1 MTHAE
6 VEPGAGPHAGEE
18 LLATPAFMLLF
29 SVELKGEFTGFS
41 LPASGLA
48 PLPPAEGDAYVSQF
62 AEFEKRLLGEPFQEA
77 RRITRWPLGRIE
89 LRDLPDGSPP
99 YADVYLLAHK
109 SGVALWEIW
118 LSPPEQGFDA
128 ARWVSWLDPETD
140 GGLIEQVWRLL
151 APINQALTGEAA
163 WSGSY
168 FPVTLLRLPRSPLE
182 TIVERHGADLVRL
195 LFVNH
200 APWAFKDDVVREEL
214 GRDYCVR
221 KGGMTLFARRSGLDL
236 QALESLA
243 GENDVAGLPPHT
255 ALPFVITLELLL
267 LERAVLQQLYEQL
280 SRRVPRTVD
289 ELLVLKQQMLDA
301 LEEYYGAITTATRF
315 SDAVTVDGERLLG
328 IVDLYDAVMGRL
340 ESVSFE
346 ITTRYQ
352 QRTAMLQFWLTIVFG
367 ATGIGF
373 LAEAIATWYY
383 RTGLLAVIAW
393 TIGATLVSGTALVA
407 MLRGKVT

>member
-1 MTHAE
+1 
-6 VEPGAGPHAGEE
+6 
-18 LLATPAFMLLF
+18 MLLF

>member
-1 MTHAE
+1 M
-6 VEPGAGPHAGEE
+6 
-18 LLATPAFMLLF
+18 
-29 SVELKGEFTGFS
+29 
-41 LPASGLA
+41 
-48 PLPPAEGDAYVSQF
+48 
-62 AEFEKRLLGEPFQEA
+62 
-77 RRITRWPLGRIE
+77 
-89 LRDLPDGSPP
+89 
-99 YADVYLLAHK
+99 
-109 SGVALWEIW
+109 
-118 LSPPEQGFDA
+118 SPPEQGFDA

-163 WSGSY
+163 WSGTY
-168 FPVTLLRLPRSPLE
+168 FPVSLLRLPRSPLE
-182 TIVERHGADLVRL
+182 TIVARHGADLVRL